1 MNNNINKL
9 PDNFS
14 VKVMAELGKRIER
27 RERKK
32 GKYITAL
39 IMLSITAV
47 LLTGALAVI
56 MFYPQ
61 VGIEIKNYYMEFINS
76 MNSNGG
82 NTVAIISLNES
93 LDNVLNFISNNVML
107 IICLVDFGILYLFS
121 NILSKH
127 LNNNRV

>member
-47 LLTGALAVI
+47 LLTGALAII

-61 VGIEIKNYYMEFINS
+61 VRIEIKNYYMEFINS
-76 MNSNGG
+76 MNANGG

>member
-56 MFYPQ
+56 MFCPQ
-61 VGIEIKNYYMEFINS
+61 VGIEIRN
-76 MNSNGG
+76 
-82 NTVAIISLNES
+82 
-93 LDNVLNFISNNVML
+93 
-107 IICLVDFGILYLFS
+107 
-121 NILSKH
+121 
-127 LNNNRV
+127 

>member
-1 MNNNINKL
+1 MNNNINKF

>member
-1 MNNNINKL
+1 MNNNINKF

-39 IMLSITAV
+39 IILSITAV
-47 LLTGALAVI
+47 LITGALAVI

>member
-61 VGIEIKNYYMEFINS
+61 VRIEIKNYYMEFINS

>member
-9 PDNFS
+9 LDNFS

>member
-39 IMLSITAV
+39 IILSITAV

>member
-32 GKYITAL
+32 GKYITAI

>member
-1 MNNNINKL
+1 
-9 PDNFS
+9 
-14 VKVMAELGKRIER
+14 
-27 RERKK
+27 
-32 GKYITAL
+32 
-39 IMLSITAV
+39 
-47 LLTGALAVI
+47 
-56 MFYPQ
+56 
-61 VGIEIKNYYMEFINS
+61 MEFINS
-76 MNSNGG
+76 MNANGG